1 MDGTRTAMAPWLLL
15 LSGAAAL
22 MHQVSWVRL
31 LGLSVGSTSEAV
43 GIVLAAFFAGVAL
56 GSRLAGRIAA
66 RWPDLRAF
74 GWLELVIAVSGVALL
89 PVLLQLD
96 VLVAAMP
103 AIGRAHGA
111 RFVAAFG
118 VMAVP
123 TLAIGASFPVL
134 AGLVAGGLERTGAPL
149 GRLYAAHTAGAV
161 LGTLLAGFLAIPLV
175 GLDGAIYVA
184 ALLNVV
190 AAAGAFVVAARERAA
205 RDAEAATRAADPLAM
220 PRTGPPPVRLAL
232 PPWAD
237 SQAPHRRAALAA
249 LLTTGAV
256 AVIAQIAWTK
266 YLSIFTGSTIHG
278 FALLLAGLL
287 AGMALG
293 SWAARGR
300 LDRARPARTWL
311 AGGLLALAACLL
323 LTRAA
328 LGSVPALA
336 QWLGEA
342 APGAGAALALRG
354 ALVFLLL
361 LPPAAM
367 LGALF
372 PLSLSLYCG
381 RSAAGGVRVG
391 RGYAA
396 NTLAGIVGALLAGFV
411 LVPRFGTDRALLA
424 AVVLAGGV
432 GLGMVPSMRAAR
444 DRRLSLGAAA
454 LLALGAFGLPA
465 LDYRPLVEAVDY
477 RFDPAAREGLP
488 ATTLFLQEGRAG
500 VVSVASYGDRYARLQ
515 INGLNE
521 SRLDRED
528 PDNGGIAETLLGLV
542 PSLLRP
548 DARSA
553 FVVGF
558 GGGTTAAALTDG
570 PLQRIRVVEMEPAV
584 IDAVASVRGDSIPVL
599 RDPRVQLTIADARAV
614 LVAEPERYDILVS
627 QPSHPWLAGAGNL
640 YTREFFE
647 LADARLAE
655 DGVFGQW
662 VSLFGVDS
670 GTLGSVLAAFYE
682 VFPHGF
688 TMVNSLTADMLLF
701 GSRQPLVI
709 DLDHIAERMA
719 GLSNR
724 TGLEAA
730 GIREARDLLLYFS
743 LSRDEALRAAGDRP
757 PNTDT
762 RLLTETRLGALHEDP
777 VGADRPIALIME
789 HYTFDLRPYL
799 PERTAARDLHQAG
812 LLFLRWRATRNA
824 TMAAERLA
832 ELDVT
837 LAGNLR
843 RAIDELRGPAG
854 R

>member
-1 MDGTRTAMAPWLLL
+1 MDGTRTATAPWLLL

-74 GWLELVIAVSGVALL
+74 GALELVIAVSGVALL
-89 PVLLQLD
+89 PVLLHLD
-96 VLVAAMP
+96 VVVSALP
-103 AIGRAHGA
+103 AIGRVHGA
-111 RFVAAFG
+111 RFLAAFL

-134 AGLVAGGLERTGAPL
+134 AGLVAGGRRAAGEPL

-161 LGTLLAGFLAIPLV
+161 LGALLAGFLAIPSV
-175 GLDGAIYVA
+175 GLDGAIYLA
-184 ALLNVV
+184 AVLNVV
-190 AAAGAFVVAARERAA
+190 AAVGAFVVASRERAA
-205 RDAEAATRAADPLAM
+205 EDAAAAVRAADPLAL
-220 PRTGPPPVRLAL
+220 PQPGLPPVRLAL

-256 AVIAQIAWTK
+256 AVTAQIAWTK

-278 FALLLAGLL
+278 FSLLLAGLL

-300 LDRARPARTWL
+300 VDRARPARTWL
-311 AGGLLALAACLL
+311 AGGLLVLAACLL

-328 LGSVPALA
+328 LGSAPALSG
-336 QWLGEA
+336 WLGGLSL
-342 APGAGAALALRG
+342 GAGGTVALRG
-354 ALVFLLL
+354 TLVFLLL
-361 LPPAAM
+361 LPPAAT

-381 RSAAGGVRVG
+381 PEAAGGVRIG

-396 NTLAGIVGALLAGFV
+396 NTLAGIVGALVAGFV

-432 GLGMVPSMRAAR
+432 GLAMVPSMRAAR
-444 DRRLSLGAAA
+444 DRRLSVGLAAMLG
-454 LLALGAFGLPA
+454 LGVLGLPA

-488 ATTLFLQEGRAG
+488 ATTLFLREGRAG
-500 VVSVASYGDRYARLQ
+500 VVSVASYGDRFARLQ

-542 PSLLRP
+542 PSFLRP

-584 IDAVASVRGDSIPVL
+584 IDAVASVRGDYIPAL
-599 RDPRVQLTIADARAV
+599 RDERVELTIADARAV
-614 LVAEPERYDILVS
+614 LVAEPERYDIVVS

-647 LADARLAE
+647 LADARLSD

-662 VSLFGVDS
+662 VSLFGIDS
-670 GTLGSVLAAFYE
+670 ATLGSVLAAFYE

-688 TMVNSLTADMLLF
+688 TMVNSRTADMLLF
-701 GSRQPLVI
+701 GSREPLLL
-709 DLDHIAERMA
+709 DLDRIARRME
-719 GLSNR
+719 GLGNR

-730 GIREARDLLLYFS
+730 GIRRARDLLLYFS
-743 LSRDEALRAAGDRP
+743 LSRDEALAAAQGRP

-762 RLLTETRLGALHEDP
+762 RLLTETRLSALHQDP
-777 VGADRPIALIME
+777 VGADRPITLIMK
-789 HYTFDLRPYL
+789 HYTFDLRPHL
-799 PERTAARDLHQAG
+799 PAHTAARDLHQAG
-812 LLFLRWRATRNA
+812 LLFLEWRSARNA

-832 ELDVT
+832 EVDVT

-843 RAIDELRGPAG
+843 RAIDELEAPPG